1 MTQAPRTVD
10 PDRIPETVC
19 DGPFNVLYSSGRA
32 TLTFTHTRPQTGP
45 LLEQGEIMN
54 ENVVR
59 ARIVFSMENLVSLRD
74 VLNSMLPSNASTD
87 HAAASSGGT
96 KLH

>member
-45 LLEQGEIMN
+45 SLSK
-54 ENVVR
+54 
-59 ARIVFSMENLVSLRD
+59 ARS
-74 VLNSMLPSNASTD
+74 
-87 HAAASSGGT
+87 
-96 KLH
+96 